1 MGGFSLRVAL
11 IVSATGRVFFRPRED
26 LGRVGKRLTG
36 GLVLTM
42 LDPCEPLAGSQC
54 FRPPSFL
61 WVKERWCR
69 DADNESLHAGQRRF
83 GISVAFD
90 LRLIDQSK

>member
-61 WVKERWCR
+61 WVKERGCR
-69 DADNESLHAGQRRF
+69 YADNESLHAGQRRF

-90 LRLIDQSK
+90 LRLID

>member
-1 MGGFSLRVAL
+1 ML
-11 IVSATGRVFFRPRED
+11 SANGRRNTLPEN
-26 LGRVGKRLTG
+26 GW
-36 GLVLTM
+36 
-42 LDPCEPLAGSQC
+42 LAGSQC

-61 WVKERWCR
+61 WAKERWCR
-69 DADNESLHAGQRRF
+69 DADNESLHASQRRF